1 MYNLPLIKR
10 GHNERAKKESIIS
23 KNPVSNMLN
32 SVYIEMKGNR
42 EVVVEGCKSIEEY
55 DENMIKIKVKKM
67 SVIFFGRGLE
77 IKCMNYDSL
86 VIEGFITSVE
96 FST

>member
-1 MYNLPLIKR
+1 MPFIKR
-10 GHNERAKKESIIS
+10 KNSDCSNSGNIMKKT
-23 KNPVSNMLN
+23 PVSNMFN
-32 SVYIEMKGNR
+32 SVYLEMKGNR
-42 EVVVEGCKSIEEY
+42 EAVIEGCKSIEEY

-67 SVIFFGRGLE
+67 SLIFFGRNLE
-77 IKCMNYDSL
+77 IKCMNHDSL